1 MWSIKTRGVGIRTLF
16 ELDQSCKPSETNI
29 LLQYDIRHPKDQWD
43 DYLENP
49 LADKFESLVVYTDC
63 EKIFIKMLCLNYE
76 FNLEDVNDLLISY
89 EFMGTLS
96 DEIFDISTAE
106 FDVSLKIFE
115 T

>member
-1 MWSIKTRGVGIRTLF
+1 
-16 ELDQSCKPSETNI
+16 
-29 LLQYDIRHPKDQWD
+29 
-43 DYLENP
+43 
-49 LADKFESLVVYTDC
+49 
-63 EKIFIKMLCLNYE
+63 MLCLNYE